1 MACTQKYLGC
11 FTAQVGDREDRVARE
26 HELHTSNCCSLAHG
40 LVIPLYLAS

>member
-1 MACTQKYLGC
+1 MACTQKYLGR

-26 HELHTSNCCSLAHG
+26 HELHTSNCSLAHG